1 MQIFFLAP
9 VTRDAGLTSMALG
22 LVQALRRDHVAV
34 GFIKPIMQPV
44 DRGRADLATHFAR
57 SFLNL
62 DAPDPIPYA
71 VAEAR
76 VRAGGLDALLEDLV
90 ASVEAAGT
98 GCDAVVVE
106 GLTPDAGMQIATRL
120 NAAMARAFSAVLVPV
135 LSGTGR
141 DPATR
146 AATVELALHQFA
158 EGEELPPIAGV
169 LVNHLHAS
177 TAPVSTAPVS
187 TAPQAGTPETGTP
200 VPAMPGDTAGDVP
213 VLGEVPFE
221 PRLAALRLQ
230 DVRDALG
237 LGVEQEGALAHNRV
251 LNFVIAGRGVEGV
264 IDRLRPGSLVVAAGE
279 RSDIVLASGLAY
291 MQGMPLA
298 GVLLTCGTRLP
309 PQIAALVRAPG
320 LADLP
325 ILTTHE
331 DTFATGALLAGL
343 SHHVRADDTERMDQ
357 AVTHASEHIDTTAL
371 RVRIGLPGRLRM
383 PPPAF
388 RHRLVQA
395 ARAAAKRIVLPEGD
409 EPRTVQAAAICQRKG
424 IARCVLLGEPDR
436 VRHVAAAQGIILPD
450 ALEIID
456 PAAVRARYII
466 PMTVLRRGKGLTET
480 QAEHLLEDSVVVGTM
495 MLALD
500 EVDGLVSGAEHTTA
514 NTIRP
519 ALQLIRTAPGVT
531 NVSSVFFMLMP
542 NEVLVYGDCA
552 VNPDPT
558 AEELAEIAVQS
569 AESARAFDIDPRVAM
584 ISYSTGTSGSG
595 ADVDKVRRALALARA
610 MRPALL
616 IDGPLQYDAASVESV
631 GRQKAPD
638 SAVAGRASVFVFPDL
653 NTGNTT
659 YKAVQRSAHVVSIGP
674 MLQGLRKPVNDLSR
688 GASVDDIVYTI
699 ALTAIQAKQAETP
712 PVFAAAE

>member
-44 DRGRADLATHFAR
+44 DRGSADLATHFAR

-62 DAPDPIPYA
+62 DVPDPIPYA

-90 ASVEAAGT
+90 ASVEAAGA

-120 NAAMARAFSAVLVPV
+120 NVAMARAFSAALVPV
-135 LSGTGR
+135 MSGTGR
-141 DPATR
+141 DPAAR
-146 AATVELALHQFA
+146 AAAVELALHQFA
-158 EGEELPPIAGV
+158 EAEEPPPIAGV
-169 LVNHLHAS
+169 LINHLHAG
-177 TAPVSTAPVS
+177 TPAVPGAPVPPPSE
-187 TAPQAGTPETGTP
+187 GTG
-200 VPAMPGDTAGDVP
+200 ADVP

-237 LGVEQEGALAHNRV
+237 LGIEQEGALAHTRV

-279 RSDIVLASGLAY
+279 RSDIVLASGLVY

-325 ILTTHE
+325 ILTTQE

-357 AVTHASEHIDTTAL
+357 AVTHAAENIDTTAL
-371 RVRIGLPGRLRM
+371 RARIGLPGRLRM

-395 ARAAAKRIVLPEGD
+395 ARAANKRIVLPEGD

-436 VRHVAAAQGIILPD
+436 VRHVATAQGITLPD
-450 ALEIID
+450 GLEIID
-456 PAAVRARYII
+456 PAAVRARYVV
-466 PMTVLRRGKGLTET
+466 PMTVLRRGKGLTEV

-519 ALQLIRTAPGVT
+519 ALQLIRTAPGVS

-558 AEELAEIAVQS
+558 AEELADIAVQS
-569 AESARAFDIDPRVAM
+569 AEFGARLRH
-584 ISYSTGTSGSG
+584 
-595 ADVDKVRRALALARA
+595 
-610 MRPALL
+610 RPARRHDLL
-616 IDGPLQYDAASVESV
+616 LHRHLGHRRRCGKSAPRAGAGPHH
-631 GRQKAPD
+631 AP
-638 SAVAGRASVFVFPDL
+638 R
-653 NTGNTT
+653 
-659 YKAVQRSAHVVSIGP
+659 
-674 MLQGLRKPVNDLSR
+674 
-688 GASVDDIVYTI
+688 
-699 ALTAIQAKQAETP
+699 TAD
-712 PVFAAAE
+712 